1 MTSAVGR
8 SVVAAVD
15 HHDLAMCMGM
25 REDTQALNALV
36 VQEVGNLLG
45 IRLPAKGMAR
55 CPLPGHD
62 DDTPSFEVRNQGRHW
77 RCYGCDKNGG
87 AIDLVMAYQG
97 MSFIAAKRW
106 LAEKSGMGSS
116 RWTVMP
122 SASGRHRRL
131 LTPRPMEPVTT
142 PEAAPD
148 HIMYNEL
155 CARAPLEQSG
165 ADYLRGRGLST
176 AILDRFAIGQMPSLF
191 VIKELVAKFGFER
204 VEACGL
210 LTKRS
215 TPDKYWPIFPQGS
228 LLFPYFEAS
237 QIVYL
242 QARTLDIDEKGN
254 RWRNLNHRGRRLYNA
269 DVLNDP
275 KVRRVAICEGTI
287 DVLSATQLGCEAVG
301 LIGISAKLSDVEI
314 MSLRGRQVDILLDW
328 DEPGEKRASTL
339 RRELTRFG
347 VAATRKSA
355 PRNGLTDVNDYL
367 RDGNT
372 KL

>member
-87 AIDLVMAYQG
+87 AIDLVMAHQG
-97 MSFIAAKRW
+97 MSFIEAKKW

-116 RWTVMP
+116 RWTYTP
-122 SASGRHRRL
+122 SASGRQRRIS
-131 LTPRPMEPVTT
+131 TPRPLEPVSTA
-142 PEAAPD
+142 EAPPD
-148 HIMYNEL
+148 HTMYSEL
-155 CARAPLEQSG
+155 LARAPLLKSG
-165 ADYLRGRGLST
+165 ADYLGGRSLSA
-176 AILDRFAIGQMPSLF
+176 AILARFAVGQMPS
-191 VIKELVAKFGFER
+191 ISAINELVVKFGFKR

-215 TPDKYWPIFPQGS
+215 TPDSYWPIFPQRA
-228 LLFPYFEAS
+228 LLFPYFEGG
-237 QIVYL
+237 QIVYI
-242 QARTLDIDEKGN
+242 QARTIDINDKGN

-269 DVLNDP
+269 DVLTDP
-275 KVRRVAICEGTI
+275 RVRRVAICEGAI

-301 LIGISAKLSDVEI
+301 LIGISAKLSDAEI

-328 DEPGEKRASTL
+328 DEPGEMRASTL
-339 RRELTRFG
+339 RKELARFG

-355 PRNGLTDVNDYL
+355 PRNGANDVNDFL
-367 RDGNT
+367 REGNT
-372 KL
+372 RL